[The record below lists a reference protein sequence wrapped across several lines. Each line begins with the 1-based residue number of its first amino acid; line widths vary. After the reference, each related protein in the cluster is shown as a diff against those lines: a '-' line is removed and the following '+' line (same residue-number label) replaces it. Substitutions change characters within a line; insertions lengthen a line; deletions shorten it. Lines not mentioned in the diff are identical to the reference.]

1 MSLEL
6 SIAIVCILFLIF
18 SQFLIFAYKSTWMQ
32 VTPSQIRDA
41 EKNLQNM
48 EAMIEAMTPGP
59 FSLLTIF

>member
-1 MSLEL
+1 
-6 SIAIVCILFLIF
+6 
-18 SQFLIFAYKSTWMQ
+18 MQ

-59 FSLLTIF
+59 FFILTNF